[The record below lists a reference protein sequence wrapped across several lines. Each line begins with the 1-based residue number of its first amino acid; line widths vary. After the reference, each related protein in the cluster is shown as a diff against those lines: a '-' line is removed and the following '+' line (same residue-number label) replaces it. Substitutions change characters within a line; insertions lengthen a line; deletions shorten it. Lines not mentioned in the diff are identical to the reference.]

1 MGTTNDSPDAPV
13 HAVVSLVRRFNH
25 GRYFDVVGAV
35 CQLQRQWESE
45 PCGGSLRVEDWRDEV
60 GRESRYELFCDKCQT
75 CDPDG
80 WRTQAQVIDAA
91 KRFGAS
97 G

>member
-1 MGTTNDSPDAPV
+1 MSNRSRTPAQP
-13 HAVVSLVRRFNH
+13 AVSLVRRFKN
-25 GRYFDVVGAV
+25 GQYMDVVGAR
-35 CQLQRQWESE
+35 CQLQQPWESA
-45 PCGGSLRVEDWRDEV
+45 PCGGVLLVKDWRDEA
-60 GRESRYELFCDKCQT
+60 GRDWRYELFCDTCKT
-75 CDPDG
+75 CDTDG